1 MSRCKGSE
9 NTVQCVPD
17 DTRGL
22 LEPFKCHRW
31 GWKVGSANDIC
42 SRCGFWRNHR
52 KGKVRE

>member
-52 KGKVRE
+52 KGSVRE